1 MPNLPRPDRRSEKK
15 RIAIIVLAVAG
26 VLLLAVGMAAYFH
39 FRSPLLATS
48 EGAAIDAMLRDKID
62 PQYQLIRWW
71 PPREL
76 PELDREM
83 LREPLDAK
91 AKMEETVRQMKR
103 LGVGK
108 PEEMAEVERSSR
120 QTIDTLDEEINLIRT
135 AQPIRYCRIKYHCKT
150 VGEAGVDDDGIYWV
164 YAGKVHRVLDGF
176 AERFK
181 DLFE

>member
-1 MPNLPRPDRRSEKK
+1 MPILLRPELRSAKK
-15 RIAIIVLAVAG
+15 RITVIVLVGAG
-26 VLLLAVGMAAYFH
+26 VLLLVAGMAAYFH

-48 EGAAIDAMLRDKID
+48 EGAAIDAMLRTNID
-62 PQYQLIRWW
+62 PQYRLIRWW

-83 LREPLDAK
+83 LQEPLDAK
-91 AKMEETVRQMKR
+91 AQMEETVRQMKR

-108 PEEMAEVERSSR
+108 PEEMAEIERSSR
-120 QTIDTLDEEINLIRT
+120 RTIEALDEQINLIRA

-150 VGEAGVDDDGIYWV
+150 VGKAGEDSDGIYWV
-164 YAGKVHRVLDGF
+164 YSGKVHRVLDGF

-181 DLFE
+181 DHFE